1 MEQEKKEQTQKVQA
15 QVEEVVSQSV
25 AAVEEAN
32 EPEKKSK
39 KKNSEQPT
47 ARAEVKEQRTI
58 ARKRDKALLAALFV
72 FTIVVA
78 GIAALGMLLIQPPK
92 DITQGQADCEQVRV
106 SGKLPGR
113 VVRFYVKEGDYVHKG
128 DTLVSISSKTVDAAL
143 YKAQSAQRVAA
154 STAQKVEKG
163 TREEIKSGA
172 NSMVEQAKA
181 AQEIAH
187 KTYQRIENLYKE
199 GVMTEQKRDEAKA
212 AYDAAVAARA
222 AAQSQLNLARAGA
235 QRQDKQQSAAMV
247 TVARGGIREVEAV
260 LEDQYLVAPCDGQID
275 QIYPQTGELV
285 SLGAPIMSLLK
296 VDDKWV
302 TFNVREEELNKL
314 RLGQE
319 IDIMIPA
326 LDKKKA
332 KARIYYIRDLGSYA
346 TWHATKATGEWDSR
360 TFEVKARPTNPIG
373 DLRPGMTVLYDK

>member
-15 QVEEVVSQSV
+15 QVEEMVSQSV

-32 EPEKKSK
+32 EPKKKSK

-154 STAQKVEKG
+154 STAPKVEKG

-212 AYDAAVAARA
+212 AYDAAIAQESAAKSQYDLAREGAQKEDKMAAAAMANAARG
-222 AAQSQLNLARAGA
+222 S
-235 QRQDKQQSAAMV
+235 
-247 TVARGGIREVEAV
+247 VAEVESI
-260 LEDQYLVAPCDGQID
+260 LKDQYLLAPCDGEVTDIF
-275 QIYPQTGELV
+275 PNEGELV
-285 SLGAPIMSLLK
+285 STGTPIMNVMKSA
-296 VDDKWV
+296 DKWMV
-302 TFNVREEELNKL
+302 FNVRETMLKDLTVGKEVSVS
-314 RLGQE
+314 
-319 IDIMIPA
+319 IPA
-326 LDKKKA
+326 LGLKQVKA
-332 KARIYYIRDLGSYA
+332 KVYYVKDMGDYA
-346 TWHATKATGEWDSR
+346 VWRSTKVTGEYDSR
-360 TFEVKARPTNPIG
+360 TFEVRLSPVNPIEN
-373 DLRPGMTVLYDK
+373 LRPGMTVVME